1 MGVIVDIVVNPELT
15 KEEKNFLIGLAKTVV
30 GLVLEMEGWD
40 NENTEVSVLF
50 TDDEFIAELNEQYR
64 GEKGPTDVLSFP
76 MKDFESEV
84 DSTQIEGIPDMLGD
98 IAISLD
104 TARRQ
109 AEALNISLRK
119 EIEMLLVHGTL
130 HLLGYDHDEP
140 GKEAVMWRKQERI
153 LKALNT

>member
-1 MGVIVDIVVNPELT
+1 LGVIVDIIVNPELT
-15 KEEKNFLIGLAKTVV
+15 KEEENFLTGLAKTVV

-40 NENTEVSVLF
+40 NDNTEVSVLF

-84 DSTQIEGIPDMLGD
+84 DSTRVEGIPDMLGD

-104 TARRQ
+104 TARKQ
-109 AEALNISLRK
+109 AEALNMSLRK